1 MATRHLHWREGP
13 EKISTPKTINTDEFS
28 LRSNENEGR
37 QVKRRKRENGQ
48 TVVKITNN
56 NSRKLSKVISLRK
69 DIYLPKR
76 LFFVKIK

>member
-1 MATRHLHWREGP
+1 
-13 EKISTPKTINTDEFS
+13 

-37 QVKRRKRENGQ
+37 QVKRRKREKGQ
-48 TVVKITNN
+48 TVLKITNN
-56 NSRKLSKVISLRK
+56 NSRKLKKVISLRK

>member
-1 MATRHLHWREGP
+1 MEGP
-13 EKISTPKTINTDEFS
+13 EKISTPKTINTDDFS

-48 TVVKITNN
+48 TVLKITN
-56 NSRKLSKVISLRK
+56 NSRKLKKVISLRK